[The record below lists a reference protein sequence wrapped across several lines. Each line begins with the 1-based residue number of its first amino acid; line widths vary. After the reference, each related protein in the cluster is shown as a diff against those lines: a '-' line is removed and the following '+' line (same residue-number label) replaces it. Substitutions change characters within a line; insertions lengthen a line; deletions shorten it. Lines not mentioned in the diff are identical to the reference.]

1 MEPVAETPTTLA
13 DYALLSGTYGT
24 LLTALMVAS
33 RGRGQEPL
41 RDVEILPIGVATF
54 ALSKLLTKEKIET
67 WVREPFVEEESG
79 GERAPKGSGMRYAMG
94 ELLTCSR
101 CMGAWSALGITALR
115 VARPRQARILTTV
128 LAASAVND
136 FMQTGFTLAASHT
149 NIAEKM
155 EDLEP
160 EQTPKTADAFEPAK
174 SAPVPTDGTP
184 AAA

>member
-1 MEPVAETPTTLA
+1 MDPVATTPTSLA
-13 DYALLSGTYGT
+13 DYALLSGTYGS

-33 RGRGQEPL
+33 RGRGSEPL

-67 WVREPFVEEESG
+67 WVREPFVDERPD
-79 GERAPKGSGMRYAMG
+79 GERAPKGSGMRYAVG

-101 CMGAWSALGITALR
+101 CMGAWSALSITALR
-115 VARPRQARILTTV
+115 VARPREARILTTV

-136 FMQTGFTLAASHT
+136 FMQTGFSLAASHT

-155 EDLEP
+155 ENIEP
-160 EQTPKTADAFEPAK
+160 EQTAPGSKQPKPA
-174 SAPVPTDGTP
+174 P